1 MHGRVT
7 RGADTSATSPAIK
20 HNLNGSRHEG
30 CRMDEGAILI
40 AGVGGIGCTWA
51 ERAHSKCSE
60 LADLLLIDAD
70 ETSFAGTAAAHC
82 LHLDAGGDGRG
93 TAALPALAAH
103 RLRDGMSSIGPLLED
118 AELVLI
124 MAGLGGG
131 MGSGASAE
139 LASLAFE
146 NDCLVITIAG
156 LPFAEQ
162 PLRCSIAEVAIEALE
177 ENSHVCI
184 RVSMER
190 LAWQARNRDSDW
202 RTGSGWIG
210 DLVEGLVTTLAKVGK
225 INLDLMDLRTVI
237 NRPGNATLI
246 VGTGTTDRPD
256 KVVVEARKSPLSD
269 LSVEGARGCMI
280 QVEGGPDMTLAHLNE
295 VTEAFVSSLDP
306 DCQVIMGARASD
318 EMVGRIRLV
327 AVVSGL

>member
-30 CRMDEGAILI
+30 GRMDEGAILI

-139 LASLAFE
+139 LASLAYE

-162 PLRCSIAEVAIEALE
+162 PLRCSIAEVAIGALE

-210 DLVEGLVTTLAKVGK
+210 DLVEGLVTTLAKVGM

-237 NRPGNATLI
+237 NRHGNATLI

>member
-1 MHGRVT
+1 MHGRAT
-7 RGADTSATSPAIK
+7 RDVDTSATSPVIK

-51 ERAHSKCSE
+51 EKAHSKCSE

-103 RLRDGMSSIGPLLED
+103 RLRDGMSSVGPLLEH

-124 MAGLGGG
+124 MTGLGGG

-139 LASLAFE
+139 LASLAYE

-162 PLRCSIAEVAIEALE
+162 PLRCSIAEVAIQALE

-202 RTGSGWIG
+202 RTGSGWIE
-210 DLVEGLVTTLAKVGK
+210 DLIEGLVTTLAKVGK

-256 KVVVEARKSPLSD
+256 KVVGEARKSPLSD
-269 LSVEGARGCMI
+269 LSVDGARGCMI

-295 VTEAFVSSLDP
+295 VTETFVSSLDP
-306 DCQVIMGARASD
+306 DCQVIMGARVSD

>member
-30 CRMDEGAILI
+30 GRMDEGAILI

-139 LASLAFE
+139 LASLAYE

-162 PLRCSIAEVAIEALE
+162 PLRCSIAEVAIQALE

-202 RTGSGWIG
+202 RTGSGWIE

>member
-20 HNLNGSRHEG
+20 HNLNSSRHEG
-30 CRMDEGAILI
+30 GRMDEGAILI

-139 LASLAFE
+139 LASLAYE

-162 PLRCSIAEVAIEALE
+162 PLRCSIAEVAIQALE

-202 RTGSGWIG
+202 RTGSGWIE

>member
-7 RGADTSATSPAIK
+7 RDADTSAISPAIK

-139 LASLAFE
+139 LASLAYE

-162 PLRCSIAEVAIEALE
+162 PLRCSIAEVAIQALE

>member
-30 CRMDEGAILI
+30 GRMDEGAILI

-70 ETSFAGTAAAHC
+70 EASFAGTAAAHC

-139 LASLAFE
+139 LASLAYE

>member
-1 MHGRVT
+1 MHGRAT
-7 RGADTSATSPAIK
+7 RDADTSAISPAIK

-70 ETSFAGTAAAHC
+70 EASFAGTAAAHC

-103 RLRDGMSSIGPLLED
+103 RLRDGMSSVGPLLEN

-124 MAGLGGG
+124 MTGLGGG

-139 LASLAFE
+139 LASLAYE

-162 PLRCSIAEVAIEALE
+162 PLRCSIAEVAIQALE

>member
-1 MHGRVT
+1 MHGRATKDV
-7 RGADTSATSPAIK
+7 DTSATSPAIK

-51 ERAHSKCSE
+51 EKAHSKCSE

-103 RLRDGMSSIGPLLED
+103 RLRDGMSSVGPLLAH

-124 MAGLGGG
+124 MTGLGGG

-139 LASLAFE
+139 LASLAYE

-162 PLRCSIAEVAIEALE
+162 PLRCSIAEVAIQALE

-202 RTGSGWIG
+202 RTGSGWIE
-210 DLVEGLVTTLAKVGK
+210 DLIEGLVTTLAKVGK

-256 KVVVEARKSPLSD
+256 KVVGEARKSPLSD
-269 LSVEGARGCMI
+269 LSVDGARGCMI

-295 VTEAFVSSLDP
+295 VTETFVSSLDP

>member
-1 MHGRVT
+1 MHGRAT
-7 RGADTSATSPAIK
+7 RGADTSAISPAIK

-30 CRMDEGAILI
+30 GRMDEGAILI

-139 LASLAFE
+139 LASLAYE

-162 PLRCSIAEVAIEALE
+162 PLRCSIAEVAIQALE

>member
-1 MHGRVT
+1 MHGRAT
-7 RGADTSATSPAIK
+7 RDVDTSATSPAIK

-51 ERAHSKCSE
+51 EKAHSKCSE

-103 RLRDGMSSIGPLLED
+103 RLRDGMSSVGPLLEH

-124 MAGLGGG
+124 MTGLGGG

-139 LASLAFE
+139 LASLAYE

-162 PLRCSIAEVAIEALE
+162 PLRCSIAEVAIQALE

-202 RTGSGWIG
+202 RTGSGWIE
-210 DLVEGLVTTLAKVGK
+210 DLIEGLVTTLAKVGK

-237 NRPGNATLI
+237 NRPGNAPLI

-256 KVVVEARKSPLSD
+256 KVVGEARKSPLSD
-269 LSVEGARGCMI
+269 LSVDGARGCMI

-295 VTEAFVSSLDP
+295 VTETFVSSLDP
-306 DCQVIMGARASD
+306 DCQVIMGARVSD

>member
-30 CRMDEGAILI
+30 GRMDEGAILI

-70 ETSFAGTAAAHC
+70 EASFAGTAAAHC

-139 LASLAFE
+139 LASLAYE

-162 PLRCSIAEVAIEALE
+162 PLRCSIAEVAIQALE